1 MILIRR
7 AGRGE
12 GPEGAAPWVP
22 GSRSAG
28 SEVARRLGS
37 PRGWHPRSPPDAG
50 RVWTGFNPFAQAI
63 SMDTQTLID
72 AFEHLD
78 TWEERYE
85 LISELSRE
93 LLPLTESDR
102 IDANLIKG
110 CDTRTWLTGQMVPG
124 TESRLEY
131 RAAAEGPLVQGLVAV
146 LLLPFQGKSPE
157 DVLATDPYPFIR
169 RLGLDSALSAKRQA
183 GMQAFIERVKVI
195 AARYC
200 AAE

>member
-1 MILIRR
+1 
-7 AGRGE
+7 
-12 GPEGAAPWVP
+12 
-22 GSRSAG
+22 
-28 SEVARRLGS
+28 
-37 PRGWHPRSPPDAG
+37 
-50 RVWTGFNPFAQAI
+50 
-63 SMDTQTLID
+63 MDTHTLID

-93 LLPLTESDR
+93 LLPLTDSDR
-102 IDANLIKG
+102 IDGNLIKG
-110 CDTRTWLTGQMVPG
+110 CDTRTWLTGQLVPG

-146 LLLPFQGKSPE
+146 LLMPFQGKSPE

-183 GMQAFIERVKVI
+183 GMQAFIERVKAI

-200 AAE
+200 ASE